1 MTDAKKIKALIE
13 QHDWASARVA
23 LDSTSKDDLS
33 LSDRLFLEGLLAAK
47 QSNWHRAKGFFLQAN
62 ELAPNGE
69 AAEMLNMITDIYDF
83 YYKDILNP

>member
-33 LSDRLFLEGLLAAK
+33 LSARLFLEGLLAAK

-69 AAEMLNMITDIYDF
+69 AAEMLDMITDIYDF
-83 YYKDILNP
+83 YYKDNLNP

>member
-23 LDSTSKDDLS
+23 LDSTSKDDIS
-33 LSDRLFLEGLLAAK
+33 LSDHLFLEGLLAAK

-69 AAEMLNMITDIYDF
+69 AAEMLDMITHIYDF
-83 YYKDILNP
+83 YYKDNLNP

>member
-1 MTDAKKIKALIE
+1 MTDANKIKALIE

-69 AAEMLNMITDIYDF
+69 AAEMLDMITDIYDF
-83 YYKDILNP
+83 YYKDNLNP

>member
-62 ELAPNGE
+62 EL
-69 AAEMLNMITDIYDF
+69 
-83 YYKDILNP
+83 

>member
-23 LDSTSKDDLS
+23 LDSISKDDLS

-83 YYKDILNP
+83 YYKDNLNP

>member
-13 QHDWASARVA
+13 QHDWVAARSA
-23 LDSTSKDDLS
+23 LDAAPADSIAQSE
-33 LSDRLFLEGLLAAK
+33 RFFLEGLLAAK

-69 AAEMLNMITDIYDF
+69 AAEMLDMITDIYDF
-83 YYKDILNP
+83 YYKDNLNP

>member
-1 MTDAKKIKALIE
+1 MTDAKEIKALIE

-69 AAEMLNMITDIYDF
+69 AAEMLDMITDIYDF
-83 YYKDILNP
+83 YYKDNLNP

>member
-69 AAEMLNMITDIYDF
+69 AAEMLDMITDIYDF

>member
-47 QSNWHRAKGFFLQAN
+47 QSNWHQSKGFFLQAN

-69 AAEMLNMITDIYDF
+69 AAEMLDMITDIYDF
-83 YYKDILNP
+83 YYKDNLNP

>member
-13 QHDWASARVA
+13 QHDWVSARVA
-23 LDSTSKDDLS
+23 LDTTSKDDLS

-62 ELAPNGE
+62 ELVPNGE
-69 AAEMLNMITDIYDF
+69 AAEMLDMITDIYDF
-83 YYKDILNP
+83 YYKDNLNP

>member
-47 QSNWHRAKGFFLQAN
+47 QSNWHRAEGFFLQAN

-69 AAEMLNMITDIYDF
+69 AAEMLDMITDIYDF
-83 YYKDILNP
+83 YYKDNLNP

>member
-47 QSNWHRAKGFFLQAN
+47 QSNWYRAKGFFLQAN
-62 ELAPNGE
+62 ELEPNGE
-69 AAEMLNMITDIYDF
+69 AAEMLDMITDIYDF
-83 YYKDILNP
+83 YYKDNLNP

>member
-62 ELAPNGE
+62 ELEPNGE
-69 AAEMLNMITDIYDF
+69 AAEMLDMITDIYDF
-83 YYKDILNP
+83 YYKDYLNP

>member
-13 QHDWASARVA
+13 QHDWVSARVA

-62 ELAPNGE
+62 ESAPNGE
-69 AAEMLNMITDIYDF
+69 AAEMLDMITDIYDF
-83 YYKDILNP
+83 YYKDNLNP

>member
-13 QHDWASARVA
+13 QHDWVSARVA

-83 YYKDILNP
+83 YYKDNLNP

>member
-1 MTDAKKIKALIE
+1 MTDAEKIKALIE

-69 AAEMLNMITDIYDF
+69 AAEMLDMITDIYDF
-83 YYKDILNP
+83 YYKDNLNP

>member
-69 AAEMLNMITDIYDF
+69 AAEMLDMITDIYDF
-83 YYKDILNP
+83 YYKDYLNP

>member
-47 QSNWHRAKGFFLQAN
+47 QSNCHRAKGFFLQAN

-69 AAEMLNMITDIYDF
+69 AAEMLDMITDIYDF
-83 YYKDILNP
+83 YYKDNLNP

>member
-33 LSDRLFLEGLLAAK
+33 LSDCLFLEGLLAAK

-69 AAEMLNMITDIYDF
+69 AAEMLDMITDIYDF
-83 YYKDILNP
+83 YYKDNSNP